1 MFHFILRQNDLVSF
15 HSMSVQLHVVLVI
28 CIAVSGS
35 REESESPVRVRGGN
49 LSGAEGTSRYVTWLA
64 WLGSLRYAPNKS
76 VLCYMIGL
84 KKSSYCLKWFACVTK

>member
-1 MFHFILRQNDLVSF
+1 
-15 HSMSVQLHVVLVI
+15 MSVQLHVVLVI

-49 LSGAEGTSRYVTWLA
+49 LSGAEGTCRYVT

-76 VLCYMIGL
+76 VVCYMIGL
-84 KKSSYCLKWFACVTK
+84 KNSSYCLKWFACVTK